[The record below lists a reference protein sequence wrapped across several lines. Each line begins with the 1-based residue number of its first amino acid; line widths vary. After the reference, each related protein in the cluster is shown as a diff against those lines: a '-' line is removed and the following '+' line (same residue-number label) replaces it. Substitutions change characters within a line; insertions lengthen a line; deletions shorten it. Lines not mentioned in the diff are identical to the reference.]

1 MPVSPLAYLRHIIAE
16 TAYPIER
23 TEGVTKDDFLRDETL
38 TRACI
43 RSPEV
48 IGEAARSVPEDLK
61 RRNSHVQWREMA
73 GMRDRLIHGYFS
85 VDYEIVWDAVTN
97 KVPELHREVT
107 RIIAEEFRGAEL

>member
-16 TAYPIER
+16 TAYLVER

-38 TRACI
+38 TRARI
-43 RSPEV
+43 RSLEV

-97 KVPELHREVT
+97 KVPELHREVA
-107 RIIAEEFRGAEL
+107 RIIAEEFRSAEL

>member
-1 MPVSPLAYLRHIIAE
+1 M
-16 TAYPIER
+16 
-23 TEGVTKDDFLRDETL
+23 TKDDFLRDETL

-43 RSPEV
+43 RSLEV

-97 KVPELHREVT
+97 KVPELHREVA
-107 RIIAEEFRGAEL
+107 RIIAEEFRSAEL

>member
-1 MPVSPLAYLRHIIAE
+1 M
-16 TAYPIER
+16 ER
-23 TEGVTKDDFLRDETL
+23 TAGVTKDDFLSDETL
-38 TRACI
+38 TRACV
-43 RSPEV
+43 RSVEV